1 MTIYYILK
9 LKGKWKEL
17 MWYKDTVGIKHFFPS
32 KVGIRRKIAI
42 MIIKDCNHQANI
54 NILSLF
60 WTKCKSFVVF
70 PVNENFVIFFPPGN

>member
-32 KVGIRRKIAI
+32 KVGMRRKIAI
-42 MIIKDCNHQANI
+42 MIIKI
-54 NILSLF
+54 VT
-60 WTKCKSFVVF
+60 TKQPQIFCHSFELNAKVL
-70 PVNENFVIFFPPGN
+70 